1 MQDKIS
7 QMYEKHAAEKSQLQ
21 HEASLQIDEIKVQL
35 QSVSQGTEFQ
45 FTRLKIE

>member
-1 MQDKIS
+1 
-7 QMYEKHAAEKSQLQ
+7 MYEKHSAEKLQLQ
-21 HEASLQIDEIKVQL
+21 NEASLQIEEIKVQL